1 MRIIGIDPRHH
12 KLDQVRHADQTAA
25 GLFEMAPTEVNL
37 VSEIGAFEAKTRLPQ
52 LLQRVEA
59 GERFVITRHSRP
71 VAELVPFRPRDPG
84 KVRSAINALKEFQ
97 STHSLDGLSVHRIV
111 EEARRY

>member
-1 MRIIGIDPRHH
+1 M
-12 KLDQVRHADQTAA
+12 
-25 GLFEMAPTEVNL
+25 
-37 VSEIGAFEAKTRLPQ
+37 SEIGAFEAKTRLPQ

-71 VAELVPFRPRDPG
+71 VAELVPFRSLDSG
-84 KVRSAINALKEFQ
+84 KVRAAIEALKQFQ
-97 STHSLDGLSVHRIV
+97 RTHSLDGLPVRQII

>member
-1 MRIIGIDPRHH
+1 MTPLAGV
-12 KLDQVRHADQTAA
+12 LDRATRSDQTETSV
-25 GLFEMAPTEVNL
+25 FDMVPTEVNL

-59 GERFVITRHSRP
+59 GERFVITKHSRP
-71 VAELVPFRPRDPG
+71 VAELVPFRPRDPV
-84 KVRSAINALKEFQ
+84 KVRSAIDTLKEFQ
-97 STHSLDGLSVHRIV
+97 RTHSLDGLSVRRIV